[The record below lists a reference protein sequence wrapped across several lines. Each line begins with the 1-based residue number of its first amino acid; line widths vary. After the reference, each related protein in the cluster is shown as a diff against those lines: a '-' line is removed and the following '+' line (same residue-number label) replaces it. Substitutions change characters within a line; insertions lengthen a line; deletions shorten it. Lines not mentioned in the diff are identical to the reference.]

1 MNFNTSSILESPKK
15 LQTLTSKISFP
26 KLNPTSLNL
35 TKINSK
41 IKTLNSITQNTPSI
55 KRKLT
60 SPSHSHFRHTI
71 YSSKSKKIKISY
83 TPKKLYSTQTKT
95 KEFQQIET
103 SIPPDIPIHNISLPT
118 TGSSKSTM
126 TQHPPTLTHQS
137 LNSSHLSTT
146 LHNYYG
152 TYPTSTKLMLH
163 KFGRPSPN
171 HSFTSDVVFDHI
183 FIFIIKSQFISTKD
197 VTPLLRAHPLY
208 QHLYTINTTLQNF
221 DFRPLSKYNTNFQ
234 SQTSI
239 SSTRTRQFMAA
250 ILHYNFHVGSV
261 IRYCGNNYTNE
272 HINVKQLL
280 QKIKNIV
287 PSRILEYVQQRLTIG
302 APSLIKGHNPRT
314 NFLQYYAYGNH
325 TTITKNPA
333 LVAKALIKED
343 KHNFFLPFPSWMTRF
358 FYHLHLSPE
367 GLVIK
372 PGKSDRLVFDATF
385 KIHPTSLSLNT
396 TWTHV
401 KDEPPIWYGSA
412 FRRHLLRIWNL
423 RISYPLE
430 DILLWDDDV
439 SGAFRLIKYNPEIA
453 SAFAAIL
460 NKTLCIPV
468 GQNFGGNTSAQ
479 NWEGIAMARE
489 YIAEHFSNP
498 TFKNLIHKHKNL
510 LSLIQFSKPPHSK
523 TKFISAKLDTKNK
536 GVFRSDGTPK
546 NTPHNTFVDDNTI
559 ADVRGRMPQAMVAS
573 AEALFL
579 LLGHPDPTKRRS
591 PLSMEKYY
599 QAKCSFSK
607 KQLGYQI
614 NTRRMEVTFP
624 PDKMLKMQ
632 NVLHKWHAKRKT
644 YTIRQAAE
652 LAGSLE
658 FFASMATWIRFL
670 TYSIKNSILL
680 ALRTNTKI
688 ISSTKSMEQWLH
700 DSNLSDL
707 NSVTTSRKHF
717 AFSKIMKATWNLKTK
732 FFITTSLR
740 NELHYLHKIFSSK
753 KYKISSPIAHVIP
766 RDPDFIA
773 YGDACLDGAGGFST
787 SLKFWWFFQWPPIV
801 QKRNI
806 KNFKQTYK
814 SPNGQIL
821 SINLFEYVAV
831 IISYAAAIL
840 SHRTK
845 RANSTHPF
853 PVIKIY
859 SDNKSAIAWSTKAS
873 ASSKAGKSMS
883 LLLASLLVNEP
894 MGLWTGYVEGKKKCH
909 CRSNFKNEN

>member
-1 MNFNTSSILESPKK
+1 
-15 LQTLTSKISFP
+15 
-26 KLNPTSLNL
+26 
-35 TKINSK
+35 
-41 IKTLNSITQNTPSI
+41 
-55 KRKLT
+55 
-60 SPSHSHFRHTI
+60 
-71 YSSKSKKIKISY
+71 
-83 TPKKLYSTQTKT
+83 
-95 KEFQQIET
+95 
-103 SIPPDIPIHNISLPT
+103 
-118 TGSSKSTM
+118 
-126 TQHPPTLTHQS
+126 
-137 LNSSHLSTT
+137 
-146 LHNYYG
+146 
-152 TYPTSTKLMLH
+152 
-163 KFGRPSPN
+163 
-171 HSFTSDVVFDHI
+171 
-183 FIFIIKSQFISTKD
+183 
-197 VTPLLRAHPLY
+197 
-208 QHLYTINTTLQNF
+208 
-221 DFRPLSKYNTNFQ
+221 
-234 SQTSI
+234 
-239 SSTRTRQFMAA
+239 
-250 ILHYNFHVGSV
+250 
-261 IRYCGNNYTNE
+261 
-272 HINVKQLL
+272 
-280 QKIKNIV
+280 
-287 PSRILEYVQQRLTIG
+287 
-302 APSLIKGHNPRT
+302 
-314 NFLQYYAYGNH
+314 
-325 TTITKNPA
+325 
-333 LVAKALIKED
+333 
-343 KHNFFLPFPSWMTRF
+343 MTRF

-396 TWTHV
+396 AWTHV

-460 NKTLCIPV
+460 NQTLCIPV

-489 YIAEHFSNP
+489 YVAEHFSNP
-498 TFKNLIHKHKNL
+498 KFKNLIHKHKNL
-510 LSLIQFSKPPHSK
+510 LSLIQFSKLPHSK
-523 TKFISAKLDTKNK
+523 TKFISAKADTVNK
-536 GVFRSDGTPK
+536 GVLRSDGTPK

-559 ADVRGRMPQAMVAS
+559 ADVRSRMPQAMVAS

-579 LLGHPDPTKRRS
+579 LLGQPDPTKRRS

-624 PDKMLKMQ
+624 PDKILKMQ
-632 NVLHKWHAKRKT
+632 NILHKWHAKRKT

-688 ISSTKSMEQWLH
+688 ISSTKSMQTWLH

-707 NSVTTSRKHF
+707 DFETLSRKHF
-717 AFSKIMKATWNLKTK
+717 AFSKIMKATWNLKTT

-740 NELHYLHKIFSSK
+740 NELLYLHKIFSSK

-801 QKRNI
+801 QKQNI

-821 SINLFEYVAV
+821 SINLFEYVAI

-840 SHRTK
+840 SYRIK

-894 MGLWTGYVEGKKKCH
+894 MGLWTGYIEGEKNVLADRISRMKTNNKQISFSLLSQAYPDLKH
-909 CRSNFKNEN
+909 CQRFIPSPELLSLIWGAMFLPKTFCLRTIKNLGQFSPVSDIG